1 MGRGLPVL
9 LVCPSLPGR
18 GEGWQ
23 CVGYGRIGQNTE
35 YALSGAHPVA
45 DVSRECHSE
54 SEKGFAAAGPPGPLA
69 ALVRIMLFPLR
80 APQGA
85 ITLGN
90 VECATH
96 WGHPHVWHGF
106 DLYLEPQCSM
116 VCTPRRLLECAPLVL
131 L

>member
-1 MGRGLPVL
+1 MGDT
-9 LVCPSLPGR
+9 
-18 GEGWQ
+18 
-23 CVGYGRIGQNTE
+23 TE

-45 DVSRECHSE
+45 GVSRECHSE

-80 APQGA
+80 APRGA

-96 WGHPHVWHGF
+96 LLTLLGYWTLSVGSAYTQEPARC
-106 DLYLEPQCSM
+106 LELVHMQ
-116 VCTPRRLLECAPLVL
+116 PREDGNGCMWV
-131 L
+131 